1 MMQVRV
7 LSGALY
13 SVGELYVR
21 VIRKVVIMNTSNN
34 NIPDYIKAKLESFK
48 NWLFRYSKIVM
59 PVILVICVAI
69 TVVVAVNANKRKVE
83 EEETVETTEEVDM
96 SNAVIAV
103 PEVPLEQDAVP
114 EINELFKA
122 YYNAMVEGDTDTMDR
137 LVDKLDA
144 TEILKAQETS
154 KYIESYP
161 VMEVYTKTGP
171 KEGTYI
177 AYVYAEVKFYDYD
190 KPIPGMRTYYVC
202 VDENGDY
209 YLNEDGEEDQNVL
222 NYIRELTL
230 QDDVIDLNNKVAV
243 AYNDMVAEDEEL
255 LDFIV
260 DLNDEIDKN
269 VGEALA
275 RAEGSSTPETGDSSE
290 EAGGTEQ
297 TEEPEETE
305 TAEPV
310 RVATRVRATD
320 VVNIRKSDSET
331 ADKLGKAAVGDEFAL
346 LEERGNGWSKVSY
359 EGGEAFIKSEFLEPV
374 ETVEADASEQNDE
387 VEEEEPETTQEDNS
401 SNSTP
406 ASTGTVTVKENVRVR
421 ASASESGEKLG
432 TAYVGE
438 KLELIMRQADGWTK
452 VKYNGRT
459 AYVKSDYVE

>member
-1 MMQVRV
+1 
-7 LSGALY
+7 
-13 SVGELYVR
+13 
-21 VIRKVVIMNTSNN
+21 MNTSNN
-34 NIPDYIKAKLESFK
+34 NIQDYIKAKLESFR

-69 TVVVAVNANKRKVE
+69 TVVVAVNANKRKIA
-83 EEETVETTEEVDM
+83 EEETLEATEEVDM
-96 SNAVIAV
+96 SDSLIVV

-114 EINELFKA
+114 EINELFST
-122 YYNAMVEGDTDTMDR
+122 YYTAMVEGDTATMDQ

-161 VMEVYTKTGP
+161 VLEVYTKTGP

-202 VDENGDY
+202 VDENGNY

-243 AYNDMVAEDEEL
+243 AYNDMVAEDDEL
-255 LDFIV
+255 VDFIV
-260 DLNDEIDKN
+260 DLNAEIDKN

-275 RAEGSSTPETGDSSE
+275 RAEGSASPEEDSAQGTDG
-290 EAGGTEQ
+290 EAAGSEQ
-297 TEEPEETE
+297 TEEPGENASTE
-305 TAEPV
+305 PTV
-310 RVATRVRATD
+310 IVTRVRAID

-331 ADKLGKAAVGDEFAL
+331 ADKLGKAAVGDEFDL
-346 LEERGNGWSKVSY
+346 LEEKGNGWSKVSY
-359 EGGEAFIKSEFLEPV
+359 EGGEAFIKSEFLEPI
-374 ETVEADASEQNDE
+374 ETMQADASNDDG
-387 VEEEEPETTQEDNS
+387 EEEPDTPTQTDTQEDNS
-401 SNSTP
+401 NAA
-406 ASTGTVTVKENVRVR
+406 ASTGTVTVKENVRIR
-421 ASASESGEKLG
+421 ASASENGEKLG

-438 KLELIMRQADGWTK
+438 KLEVIMKQADGWTK
-452 VKYNGRT
+452 IKYNGKT
-459 AYVKSDYVE
+459 AYVKSDFVE